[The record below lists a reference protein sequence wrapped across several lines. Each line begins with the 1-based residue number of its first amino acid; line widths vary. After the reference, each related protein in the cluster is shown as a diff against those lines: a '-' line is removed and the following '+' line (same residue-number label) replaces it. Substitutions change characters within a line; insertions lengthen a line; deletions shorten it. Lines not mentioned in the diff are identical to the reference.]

1 MEAINKWAYALGE
14 EIGDEKSYNG
24 IFFDSKEDALD
35 EAVYVARMVDIP
47 TVWVGQVEMYQ
58 PVISIAEELI
68 YQLQDQAYEEFGEY
82 STGWLDDVTE
92 DDENEL
98 NGVIEKCF
106 FEWLEAHPEYRPD
119 FFTITGSKAYEV
131 GEGK

>member
-1 MEAINKWAYALGE
+1 METTNKWAYALGDE
-14 EIGDEKSYNG
+14 ESYNG
-24 IFFDSKEDALD
+24 IFFDSQEDALG
-35 EAVYVARMVDIP
+35 EAMYVARKLDIP

-58 PVISIAEELI
+58 PVISIAEELL
-68 YQLQDQAYEEFGEY
+68 YQLQDQAYEEAGEC
-82 STGWLDDVTE
+82 WLDVVTE

-98 NGVIEKCF
+98 NGIIEKCF

>member
-1 MEAINKWAYALGE
+1 MEAINKWAYALGDE
-14 EIGDEKSYNG
+14 ESYNG
-24 IFFDSKEDALD
+24 IFFDSKDDALG
-35 EAVYVARMVDIP
+35 EAMYVARKLDIP

-68 YQLQDQAYEEFGEY
+68 YQLQDQAYEEAGEY

-106 FEWLEAHPEYRPD
+106 FEYRPQ

>member
-1 MEAINKWAYALGE
+1 MWRIW
-14 EIGDEKSYNG
+14 
-24 IFFDSKEDALD
+24 
-35 EAVYVARMVDIP
+35 
-47 TVWVGQVEMYQ
+47 
-58 PVISIAEELI
+58 
-68 YQLQDQAYEEFGEY
+68 QDQAYEEAGEY